1 LSRITGVTEPS
12 YALAN
17 QLRSGLRLPNHD
29 NLDRL
34 LGRFVAINNSSER
47 LSAITYQFDATL
59 HGGQYPN
66 LKIDIFLPPHKHR
79 LKRPVIF

>member
-34 LGRFVAINNSSER
+34 LGRTGLWA
-47 LSAITYQFDATL
+47 LTSAEIGSILREMRHCA
-59 HGGQYPN
+59 G
-66 LKIDIFLPPHKHR
+66 R
-79 LKRPVIF
+79 